1 MILTLS
7 LAVSSFLAATAP
19 VSADQGDLASL
30 LECYRSVSSKG
41 RRPNLS
47 TSTKPPIVVVPIDMD
62 SPGQKNGP
70 GIAICLETGCYGQPL
85 PNEHLVSLDFVR
97 MIVKKPVTT
106 FRYLLKG
113 PTVQLVSLK
122 PGQGKKARNVE
133 ELTKFDLARSREI
146 LLTEVS
152 TRITSPSG
160 LFGKYSEEILAMR
173 APESEVTAKF
183 QKILGVCERA
193 AIAFPTLRKDFCNAA
208 ENMGL
213 TTSNEVNC
221 AGVASRMDDAG
232 PAEPNTEPNP
242 GLTKATASKPQ

>member
-85 PNEHLVSLDFVR
+85 PNEHPVSLDFVR

-113 PTVQLVSLK
+113 PTAQLVPLK

-160 LFGKYSEEILAMR
+160 LFGKYSEEILNGSL
-173 APESEVTAKF
+173 SEVTAEF

-193 AIAFPTLRKDFCNAA
+193 AIAFPPLRKDFCNAA
-208 ENMGL
+208 ENMEL
-213 TTSNEVNC
+213 ATSNEVNC
-221 AGVASRMDDAG
+221 AGVASRTDDAG
-232 PAEPNTEPNP
+232 PAEPNVEPNS
-242 GLTKATASKPQ
+242 GSTKATASKPQ